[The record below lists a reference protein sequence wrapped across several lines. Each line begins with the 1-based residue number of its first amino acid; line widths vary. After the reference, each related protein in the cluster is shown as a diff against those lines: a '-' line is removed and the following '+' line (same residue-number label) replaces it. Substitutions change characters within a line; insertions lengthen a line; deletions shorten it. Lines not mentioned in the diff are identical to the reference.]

1 MAAAER
7 GSRLPVKASAG
18 FQETGR
24 GTPPGGTLSQRPRTA
39 DCAGQGRSRPAQRRV
54 RGTTGAARAA
64 ASWRVAVDDVP
75 TVLTTAGRLVAVGGA
90 AGTAW
95 VVDAAD
101 GRPVATLTMPG
112 GVLDLAFSP
121 DGRHLV
127 LVGPRGYALWHADDG
142 RATVL
147 ASGRRSARVR
157 WGDPGTVA
165 VTDGCAA
172 VIFDAAGRQ
181 LWRTALLPRPVADL
195 AWLPGGGL
203 VVASDNEVRCHA
215 RHQAIPAASLALPSG
230 CPTIAVSPS
239 GHWICASGQD
249 TPIHVRRTGDVA
261 EITLPARLGKA
272 AQLAFDDTGRWL
284 AAGGSSRVTVWDFTG
299 SGPQGR
305 APQILCAHDVLT
317 ALAWRPGSGTI
328 LATAGAEGTIAL
340 WNATAGKPGRPRI
353 TTAGWGLEDD
363 VAAIAWN
370 GRGMLVAATRNGT
383 LRALDPSQP

>member
-1 MAAAER
+1 M
-7 GSRLPVKASAG
+7 
-18 FQETGR
+18 
-24 GTPPGGTLSQRPRTA
+24 
-39 DCAGQGRSRPAQRRV
+39 
-54 RGTTGAARAA
+54 
-64 ASWRVAVDDVP
+64 AVDDVP

-127 LVGPRGYALWHADDG
+127 LAGPRGYALWHADDG

-203 VVASDNEVRCHA
+203 VVASGNEVRCHA
-215 RHQAIPAASLALPSG
+215 RRQAIPAVSLALPSG

-305 APQILCAHDVLT
+305 APRILCAHDVLT

-383 LRALDPSQP
+383 LR

>member
-7 GSRLPVKASAG
+7 GSRLPVKAPAG

-24 GTPPGGTLSQRPRTA
+24 GTPPGGTLSQRPRIA

-64 ASWRVAVDDVP
+64 ASWRAAVDDVP
-75 TVLTTAGRLVAVGGA
+75 TALTAAGRLVAVGGA

-95 VVDAAD
+95 VLDAAD

-127 LVGPRGYALWHADDG
+127 LAGPRGYALWHADDG
-142 RATVL
+142 HATVL
-147 ASGRRSARVR
+147 ASGRSSARVR

-181 LWRTALLPRPVADL
+181 LWRTALLPRQPCPSQ
-195 AWLPGGGL
+195 WL
-203 VVASDNEVRCHA
+203 
-215 RHQAIPAASLALPSG
+215 
-230 CPTIAVSPS
+230 PTIAVSPS

-261 EITLPARLGKA
+261 EITLPPASAR
-272 AQLAFDDTGRWL
+272 QPSWRSMTP
-284 AAGGSSRVTVWDFTG
+284 AGG
-299 SGPQGR
+299 
-305 APQILCAHDVLT
+305 
-317 ALAWRPGSGTI
+317 
-328 LATAGAEGTIAL
+328 
-340 WNATAGKPGRPRI
+340 
-353 TTAGWGLEDD
+353 
-363 VAAIAWN
+363 
-370 GRGMLVAATRNGT
+370 
-383 LRALDPSQP
+383 